1 MRDVRR
7 HVAAHASYSVPDRRA
22 LTGEERSLLQF
33 LLERQAPHHLPELG
47 TLKVVARCGCGKCP
61 TVLFGAAQDAEPLT
75 GSPFTELAS
84 YRGKNKDGVTVGV
97 VLIEREGRLAEL
109 EAWSPHGPDIT
120 SWPAV
125 AALEAERAS

>member
-1 MRDVRR
+1 MAT
-7 HVAAHASYSVPDRRA
+7 HTPYSVPDRRA
-22 LTGEERSLLQF
+22 LTNEERSLVRF
-33 LLERQAPHHLPELG
+33 LLERRAPHRLG
-47 TLKVVARCGCGKCP
+47 EVETLKVVARCGCGKCP
-61 TVLFGAAQDAEPLT
+61 TVLFGPTQDAEPLT

-97 VLIEREGRLAEL
+97 VLIERDGKLAEL
-109 EAWSPHGPDIT
+109 EAWSPHGPDVK